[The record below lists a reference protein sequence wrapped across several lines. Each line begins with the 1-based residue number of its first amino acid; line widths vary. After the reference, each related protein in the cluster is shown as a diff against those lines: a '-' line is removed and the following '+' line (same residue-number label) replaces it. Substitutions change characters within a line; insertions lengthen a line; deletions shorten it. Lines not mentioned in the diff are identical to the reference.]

1 MNYDFI
7 ITILDEHN
15 ESSILLAEK
24 LKPKEIIYLY
34 KKDEE
39 LKVLNSL
46 RQFYLNKFPN
56 CNFSDE
62 KLGKDTISSI
72 EEIIK
77 RMKSKNTAI
86 CLNQGNKKDIL
97 IMYTLALKH
106 NIDGFFLDIP
116 KEELLKLN
124 LESVQCEKCNFVD
137 LDVEDIID
145 SIGASIVV
153 DSTEISEIN
162 IIETMTNYIASN
174 LDLWK
179 KYKIRLSD
187 NSVFIH
193 DESNPRSIKID
204 KELLSREEVMLLD
217 KILNFLEKNGQIKV
231 KELEQCLKVTFQNE
245 FIKGFIFKSG
255 TWLEVLT
262 KNIIEEIKS
271 IDDIKSGLLFLWN
284 DKESRVK
291 NELDVVAIKDS
302 VLICVSCKDSK
313 KYDEV
318 ALNELNVYSEQ
329 LGGENVIKILVATH
343 PPIKSSISKRAKE
356 MGINLVVFD
365 GNKKAFKEELEKI
378 IIKLTNSMKRIS
390 R

>member
-62 KLGKDTISSI
+62 KLGKDIISSI

-86 CLNQGNKKDIL
+86 CLNQGDKKDIL

-124 LESVQCEKCNFVD
+124 LESVKCEKCNFVD

-153 DSTEISEIN
+153 DSTEMSEIN

-204 KELLSREEVMLLD
+204 KELLSREEVVLLD

-231 KELEQCLKVTFQNE
+231 KELDQCLKVTFQNE

-271 IDDIKSGLLFLWN
+271 IDDIKSGVLFLWN
-284 DKESRVK
+284 DKESRIK

-329 LGGENVIKILVATH
+329 LGGENVIKILVATQ

-378 IIKLTNSMKRIS
+378 IK
-390 R
+390 

>member
-62 KLGKDTISSI
+62 KLGKDIISSI

-86 CLNQGNKKDIL
+86 CLNQGNKKDVL
-97 IMYTLALKH
+97 IMYTLALKY
-106 NIDGFFLDIP
+106 NINGFFLDIP

-365 GNKKAFKEELEKI
+365 GNKKSFKEELEKI
-378 IIKLTNSMKRIS
+378 IK
-390 R
+390 

>member
-86 CLNQGNKKDIL
+86 CLNQGDKKDIL
-97 IMYTLALKH
+97 IMYTLTLKH

-217 KILNFLEKNGQIKV
+217 KILNFLEENGQIKV

-262 KNIIEEIKS
+262 KNIIEEIRS

-378 IIKLTNSMKRIS
+378 IK
-390 R
+390 

>member
-46 RQFYLNKFPN
+46 KQFYLNKFPN

-77 RMKSKNTAI
+77 KIKSKNVAI
-86 CLNQGNKKDIL
+86 CLNQGDKKDIL
-97 IMYTLALKH
+97 IMYTIALKH

-124 LESVQCEKCNFVD
+124 LESVQCKKCNFVD

-162 IIETMTNYIASN
+162 IVETMTNYIADN

-291 NELDVVAIKDS
+291 NEMDVVAIKDS

-329 LGGENVIKILVATH
+329 LGGENVIKILVATQ

-378 IIKLTNSMKRIS
+378 IK
-390 R
+390 

>member
-86 CLNQGNKKDIL
+86 CLNQGDKKDIL

-162 IIETMTNYIASN
+162 VIETMTNYIADN
-174 LDLWK
+174 LNLWK

-193 DESNPRSIKID
+193 DESNPRIIKID

-378 IIKLTNSMKRIS
+378 IK
-390 R
+390 

>member
-72 EEIIK
+72 EEVIK
-77 RMKSKNTAI
+77 KIQSKNVAI
-86 CLNQGNKKDIL
+86 CLNQGDKKDIL

-124 LESVQCEKCNFVD
+124 LESVQCKKCNFVD

-162 IIETMTNYIASN
+162 IIENMTNYIASN

-204 KELLSREEVMLLD
+204 KELLSREEVILLD

-329 LGGENVIKILVATH
+329 LGGENVIKILVATQ

-365 GNKKAFKEELEKI
+365 GNKKSFKEELEKI
-378 IIKLTNSMKRIS
+378 IK
-390 R
+390 

>member
-62 KLGKDTISSI
+62 KLGKNTISSI

-86 CLNQGNKKDIL
+86 CLNQGDKKDIL

-106 NIDGFFLDIP
+106 NIDEFFLDIP

-124 LESVQCEKCNFVD
+124 LESVKCEKCNFVD

-153 DSTEISEIN
+153 DSTEMSEIN

-204 KELLSREEVMLLD
+204 KELLSKEEVVLLD

-231 KELEQCLKVTFQNE
+231 KELDQCLKVTFQNE

-271 IDDIKSGLLFLWN
+271 IDDIKSGVLFLWN
-284 DKESRVK
+284 DKESRIK

-329 LGGENVIKILVATH
+329 LGGENVIKILVATQ

-378 IIKLTNSMKRIS
+378 IK
-390 R
+390 

>member
-86 CLNQGNKKDIL
+86 CLNQGDKKDIL

-204 KELLSREEVMLLD
+204 KELLSREEVVLLD

-378 IIKLTNSMKRIS
+378 IK
-390 R
+390 

>member
-62 KLGKDTISSI
+62 KLGKDIISSI

-174 LDLWK
+174 LELWK

-217 KILNFLEKNGQIKV
+217 KILNFLEENGQIKV

-365 GNKKAFKEELEKI
+365 GNKKSFKEELEKI
-378 IIKLTNSMKRIS
+378 KK
-390 R
+390 

>member
-72 EEIIK
+72 EEIIN

-86 CLNQGNKKDIL
+86 CLNQGDKKDIL

-124 LESVQCEKCNFVD
+124 LESVKCEKCNFVD

-153 DSTEISEIN
+153 DSTEMSEIN

-204 KELLSREEVMLLD
+204 KELLSREEVVLLD

-231 KELEQCLKVTFQNE
+231 KELDQCLKVTFQNE

-271 IDDIKSGLLFLWN
+271 IDDIKSGVLFLWN
-284 DKESRVK
+284 DKESRIK

-329 LGGENVIKILVATH
+329 LGGENVIKILVATQ

-378 IIKLTNSMKRIS
+378 IK
-390 R
+390 

>member
-46 RQFYLNKFPN
+46 KQFYLNKFPN

-72 EEIIK
+72 EEVIK
-77 RMKSKNTAI
+77 KIKSKNVAI
-86 CLNQGNKKDIL
+86 CLNQGDKKDIL

-124 LESVQCEKCNFVD
+124 LESVQCKKCNFVD

-162 IIETMTNYIASN
+162 IVETMTNYIADN

-329 LGGENVIKILVATH
+329 LGGENVIKILVATQ

-365 GNKKAFKEELEKI
+365 GNKKSFKEELEKI
-378 IIKLTNSMKRIS
+378 IK
-390 R
+390 

>member
-62 KLGKDTISSI
+62 KLEKDTISSI

-162 IIETMTNYIASN
+162 IIETMTNYIADN

-187 NSVFIH
+187 NSAFIH

-231 KELEQCLKVTFQNE
+231 KELDQCLKVTFQNE

-365 GNKKAFKEELEKI
+365 GNKKSFKEELEKI
-378 IIKLTNSMKRIS
+378 IK
-390 R
+390 

>member
-291 NELDVVAIKDS
+291 NELDVFAIKDS

-378 IIKLTNSMKRIS
+378 IK
-390 R
+390 

>member
-77 RMKSKNTAI
+77 RMKSKNIAI
-86 CLNQGNKKDIL
+86 CLNQGNKKDVL

-137 LDVEDIID
+137 LDVEDIIN

-204 KELLSREEVMLLD
+204 KELLSREEVLLLD
-217 KILNFLEKNGQIKV
+217 KILNFLEENGQIKV

-284 DKESRVK
+284 DKESRIK

-329 LGGENVIKILVATH
+329 LGGENVIKILVATQ

-378 IIKLTNSMKRIS
+378 IK
-390 R
+390 

>member
-62 KLGKDTISSI
+62 KLGKDIISSI

-97 IMYTLALKH
+97 IMYTLTLKH

-162 IIETMTNYIASN
+162 IIETMTNYIADN

-204 KELLSREEVMLLD
+204 KELFSREEVMLLD

-365 GNKKAFKEELEKI
+365 GNKKSFKEELEKI
-378 IIKLTNSMKRIS
+378 IK
-390 R
+390 

>member
-86 CLNQGNKKDIL
+86 CLNQGDKKDIL

-162 IIETMTNYIASN
+162 IIENMTNYIASN

-231 KELEQCLKVTFQNE
+231 KELDQCLKVTFQNE

-365 GNKKAFKEELEKI
+365 GNKKSFKEELEKI
-378 IIKLTNSMKRIS
+378 IK
-390 R
+390 

>member
-62 KLGKDTISSI
+62 KLGKDIISSI

-204 KELLSREEVMLLD
+204 KELLSREEVLLLD

-378 IIKLTNSMKRIS
+378 IK
-390 R
+390 

>member
-86 CLNQGNKKDIL
+86 CLNQGDKKDIL

-124 LESVQCEKCNFVD
+124 LESVKCEKCNFVD

-153 DSTEISEIN
+153 DSTEMSEIN

-204 KELLSREEVMLLD
+204 KELLSKEEIVLLD

-231 KELEQCLKVTFQNE
+231 KELDQCLKVTFQNE

-271 IDDIKSGLLFLWN
+271 IDDIKSGVLFLWN
-284 DKESRVK
+284 DKESRIK

-329 LGGENVIKILVATH
+329 LGGENVIKILVATQ

-365 GNKKAFKEELEKI
+365 GDKKAFKEELEKI
-378 IIKLTNSMKRIS
+378 IK
-390 R
+390 

>member
-46 RQFYLNKFPN
+46 KQFYLNKFPN

-62 KLGKDTISSI
+62 KLGKYTISSI

-77 RMKSKNTAI
+77 KIKSKNVAI
-86 CLNQGNKKDIL
+86 CLSQGDKKDIL
-97 IMYTLALKH
+97 IMYTIALKH

-124 LESVQCEKCNFVD
+124 LESVQCKKCNFVD

-162 IIETMTNYIASN
+162 IIEIMTNYIADN

-329 LGGENVIKILVATH
+329 LGGENVIKILVATQ

-378 IIKLTNSMKRIS
+378 IK
-390 R
+390 

>member
-62 KLGKDTISSI
+62 KLGKDIISSI

-86 CLNQGNKKDIL
+86 CLNQGDKKDIL

-162 IIETMTNYIASN
+162 IIENMTNYIASN

-378 IIKLTNSMKRIS
+378 IK
-390 R
+390 

>member
-39 LKVLNSL
+39 LKFLNSL

-86 CLNQGNKKDIL
+86 CLNQGDKKDIL

-193 DESNPRSIKID
+193 DESNPRIIKID

-378 IIKLTNSMKRIS
+378 IK
-390 R
+390 

>member
-86 CLNQGNKKDIL
+86 CLNQGDKKDIL

-231 KELEQCLKVTFQNE
+231 KELDQCLKVTFQNE

-365 GNKKAFKEELEKI
+365 GNKKSFKEELEKI
-378 IIKLTNSMKRIS
+378 IK
-390 R
+390 

>member
-62 KLGKDTISSI
+62 KLGKDIISSI

-86 CLNQGNKKDIL
+86 CLNQGDKKDIL

-162 IIETMTNYIASN
+162 IIETMTNYIADN

-217 KILNFLEKNGQIKV
+217 KILNFLEENGQIKV

-378 IIKLTNSMKRIS
+378 IK
-390 R
+390 

>member
-77 RMKSKNTAI
+77 RMKSKNIAI
-86 CLNQGNKKDIL
+86 CLNQGNKKDVL

-137 LDVEDIID
+137 LDVEDIIN

-193 DESNPRSIKID
+193 DESNPRNIKID
-204 KELLSREEVMLLD
+204 KELLSREEVLLLD
-217 KILNFLEKNGQIKV
+217 KILNFLEENGQIKV

-284 DKESRVK
+284 DKESRIK

-329 LGGENVIKILVATH
+329 LGGENVIKILVATQ

-365 GNKKAFKEELEKI
+365 GNKKVFKEELEKI
-378 IIKLTNSMKRIS
+378 IK
-390 R
+390 

>member
-77 RMKSKNTAI
+77 RMKSKNIAI
-86 CLNQGNKKDIL
+86 CLNQGNKKDVL

-137 LDVEDIID
+137 LDVEDIIN

-193 DESNPRSIKID
+193 DESNPRNIKID
-204 KELLSREEVMLLD
+204 KELLSREEVLLLD
-217 KILNFLEKNGQIKV
+217 KILNFLEKNSQIKV

-284 DKESRVK
+284 DKESRIK

-329 LGGENVIKILVATH
+329 LGGENVIKILVATQ

-378 IIKLTNSMKRIS
+378 IK
-390 R
+390 

>member
-62 KLGKDTISSI
+62 KLGKDTISYI

-86 CLNQGNKKDIL
+86 CLNQGDKKDIL

-179 KYKIRLSD
+179 KYKIRLGD

-378 IIKLTNSMKRIS
+378 IK
-390 R
+390 

>member
-72 EEIIK
+72 EEVIK
-77 RMKSKNTAI
+77 KIKSKNVAI
-86 CLNQGNKKDIL
+86 CLNQGDKKDIL

-124 LESVQCEKCNFVD
+124 LESVQCKKCNFVD

-162 IIETMTNYIASN
+162 IVETMTNYIADN

-329 LGGENVIKILVATH
+329 LGGENVIKILVATQ

-365 GNKKAFKEELEKI
+365 GNKKSFKEELEKI
-378 IIKLTNSMKRIS
+378 IK
-390 R
+390 

>member
-86 CLNQGNKKDIL
+86 CLNQGDKKDIL
-97 IMYTLALKH
+97 IMYTLTLKH

-193 DESNPRSIKID
+193 DESNPRIIKID

-378 IIKLTNSMKRIS
+378 IK
-390 R
+390 

>member
-46 RQFYLNKFPN
+46 KQFYLNKSPN

-77 RMKSKNTAI
+77 KIKSKNVAI
-86 CLNQGNKKDIL
+86 CLNQGDKKDIL
-97 IMYTLALKH
+97 IMYTIALKH

-162 IIETMTNYIASN
+162 IIETMTNYIADN

-204 KELLSREEVMLLD
+204 KELLSREEVILLD

-378 IIKLTNSMKRIS
+378 IK
-390 R
+390 

>member
-86 CLNQGNKKDIL
+86 CLNQGDKKDIL
-97 IMYTLALKH
+97 IMYTLTLKH

-162 IIETMTNYIASN
+162 VIETMTNYIADN
-174 LDLWK
+174 LNLWK

-193 DESNPRSIKID
+193 DESNPRIIKID

-365 GNKKAFKEELEKI
+365 GNKKPFKEELEKI
-378 IIKLTNSMKRIS
+378 IK
-390 R
+390 

>member
-162 IIETMTNYIASN
+162 IIENMTNYIASN

-204 KELLSREEVMLLD
+204 KELLSREEVLLLD

-378 IIKLTNSMKRIS
+378 IK
-390 R
+390 

>member
-1 MNYDFI
+1 M
-7 ITILDEHN
+7 
-15 ESSILLAEK
+15 
-24 LKPKEIIYLY
+24 
-34 KKDEE
+34 
-39 LKVLNSL
+39 

-56 CNFSDE
+56 CNFSNE
-62 KLGKDTISSI
+62 KLGKDTISYI

-86 CLNQGNKKDIL
+86 CLNQGDKKDIL

-262 KNIIEEIKS
+262 K
-271 IDDIKSGLLFLWN
+271 
-284 DKESRVK
+284 
-291 NELDVVAIKDS
+291 
-302 VLICVSCKDSK
+302 
-313 KYDEV
+313 
-318 ALNELNVYSEQ
+318 
-329 LGGENVIKILVATH
+329 KILLR
-343 PPIKSSISKRAKE
+343 K
-356 MGINLVVFD
+356 
-365 GNKKAFKEELEKI
+365 
-378 IIKLTNSMKRIS
+378 
-390 R
+390 

>member
-162 IIETMTNYIASN
+162 IIENMTNYIASN

-193 DESNPRSIKID
+193 NESNPRNIKID
-204 KELLSREEVMLLD
+204 KELLSREEVLLLD
-217 KILNFLEKNGQIKV
+217 KILNFLEENGQIKV

-378 IIKLTNSMKRIS
+378 IK
-390 R
+390 

>member
-162 IIETMTNYIASN
+162 IIENMTNYIASN

-217 KILNFLEKNGQIKV
+217 KILNFLEENGQIKV

-378 IIKLTNSMKRIS
+378 IK
-390 R
+390 

>member
-62 KLGKDTISSI
+62 KLGKDIISSI

-77 RMKSKNTAI
+77 RMKSKNIAI
-86 CLNQGNKKDIL
+86 CLNQGDKKDIL

-124 LESVQCEKCNFVD
+124 LESVKCEKCNFVD

-153 DSTEISEIN
+153 DSTEMSEIN

-174 LDLWK
+174 LDIWK

-204 KELLSREEVMLLD
+204 KELLSKEEVVLLD

-231 KELEQCLKVTFQNE
+231 KELDQCLKVTFQNE

-271 IDDIKSGLLFLWN
+271 IDDIKSGVLFLWN
-284 DKESRVK
+284 DKESRIK

-329 LGGENVIKILVATH
+329 LGGENVIKILVATQ

-378 IIKLTNSMKRIS
+378 IK
-390 R
+390 

>member
-46 RQFYLNKFPN
+46 KQFYLNKFPN

-77 RMKSKNTAI
+77 KIKSKNVAI
-86 CLNQGNKKDIL
+86 CLNQGDKKDIL
-97 IMYTLALKH
+97 IMYTIALKH

-204 KELLSREEVMLLD
+204 KELLSREEVLLLD

-378 IIKLTNSMKRIS
+378 IK
-390 R
+390 

>member
-86 CLNQGNKKDIL
+86 CLSQGNKKDIL

-162 IIETMTNYIASN
+162 IIENMTNYIASN

-217 KILNFLEKNGQIKV
+217 KILNFLEENGQIKV

-271 IDDIKSGLLFLWN
+271 IDDIKSGVLFLWN

-378 IIKLTNSMKRIS
+378 IK
-390 R
+390 

>member
-24 LKPKEIIYLY
+24 LKPKEVIYLY

-62 KLGKDTISSI
+62 KLGKNTISSI

-86 CLNQGNKKDIL
+86 CLNQGDKKDIL

-124 LESVQCEKCNFVD
+124 LESVKCEKCNFVD

-153 DSTEISEIN
+153 DSTEMSEIN

-204 KELLSREEVMLLD
+204 KELLSKEEVVILD
-217 KILNFLEKNGQIKV
+217 NILNFLEKNGQIKV
-231 KELEQCLKVTFQNE
+231 KELDQCLKVTFQNE

-271 IDDIKSGLLFLWN
+271 IDDIKSGVLFLWN
-284 DKESRVK
+284 DKESRIK

-329 LGGENVIKILVATH
+329 LGGENVIKILVATQ

-378 IIKLTNSMKRIS
+378 IK
-390 R
+390 